1 MVSRKLRYPM
11 CLATPMKILRIID
24 GRRAVVSE
32 GAVQLEVNV
41 SLLKDPQ
48 PGDHVIVHAGYA
60 IETLSLA
67 EAEERLELF
76 RQLAQLSGES
86 GISQ

>member
-1 MVSRKLRYPM
+1 M
-11 CLATPMKILRIID
+11 CLATPMKIERIVD
-24 GRRAVVSE
+24 ERRAIVSE
-32 GAVQLEVNV
+32 GAVHVEVDI
-41 SLLKDPQ
+41 SLLKDPR

-76 RQLAQLSGES
+76 RQLAELSGETDS
-86 GISQ
+86 PR